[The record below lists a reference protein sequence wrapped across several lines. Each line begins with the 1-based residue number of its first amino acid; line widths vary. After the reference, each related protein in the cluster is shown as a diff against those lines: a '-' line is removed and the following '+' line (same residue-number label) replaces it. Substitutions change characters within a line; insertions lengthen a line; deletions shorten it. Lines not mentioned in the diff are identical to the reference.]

1 MEKLYQSISIKN
13 HPISSLPDNIKQEY
27 LKGVGAVLKKFA
39 VDKTY
44 AQLLFEVWCI
54 SILGKVVCY
63 EYTEQCIKRALDL
76 HRVGL
81 KFFRLKYE
89 FFFDCFYLL
98 AMSGCST
105 CNVMY
110 NYLKNNIV
118 GIFTEKALNQVAD
131 FFIKDQQCN
140 SIPKELVE
148 HRKQNIIYTNKP
160 IKRILVVANVSAGKS
175 TLINALTGYRVNMA
189 RNLACTNALH
199 FIYNKANKDVVTYL
213 DLHRKDYWY
222 NESIENIT
230 SDIFSDTAFHFNS
243 DELGKVCFID
253 TPGVNNVMDRKHQQ
267 ITLNAIKENNYEGLI
282 FISNGKNNATT
293 DDATLMKYIVKHCK
307 KPIIWTLNQLDG
319 FKQQEDSIKK
329 MLNDYRK
336 DICILGVKNPTII
349 PVSAKVALLMK
360 QGDCLDEDDA
370 YELDKYNKLFGKPYF
385 DLPSYLNDHTIEQST
400 DLLDRTGIPLLEKTI
415 MNNFN
420 TTYL

>member
-1 MEKLYQSISIKN
+1 MEKLLKSISITN
-13 HPISSLPDNIKQEY
+13 HPIRNLPHSIKQEY

-44 AQLLFEVWCI
+44 AQLIFEVWCI
-54 SILGKVVCY
+54 SILGKVVSY
-63 EYTEQCIKRALDL
+63 EYTEQHIKRALVL
-76 HRVGL
+76 HRVGF

-98 AMSGCST
+98 AMSGCSFS
-105 CNVMY
+105 NVLH
-110 NYLKNNIV
+110 NYLRNNIV
-118 GIFTEKALNQVAD
+118 NIFTKKALNQVAD
-131 FFIKDQQCN
+131 FFLKDQRCN

-199 FIYNKANKDVVTYL
+199 FIYNKANEDVVTYL

-230 SDIFSDTAFHFNS
+230 SDLFSATAFHFNS
-243 DELGKVCFID
+243 DDLGKVCFID
-253 TPGVNNVMDRKHQQ
+253 TPGVNNSKDRKHQQ

-293 DDATLMKYIVKHCK
+293 DDDALMTYIVKHCK
-307 KPIIWTLNQLDG
+307 SPIIWVLNQLDG

-329 MLNDYRK
+329 MLEDYRK
-336 DICILGVKNPTII
+336 DVCKLGIKNPTII

-360 QGDCLDEDDA
+360 QEGRLDEDDA
-370 YELDKYNKLFGKPYF
+370 FELEKYNRLFSKPYF
-385 DLPSYLNDHTIEQST
+385 DLPSYMNGNNAGESDN
-400 DLLDRTGIPLLEKTI
+400 LLDRTGIPLLEKMI
-415 MNNFN
+415 MSNFKII
-420 TTYL
+420 YL